1 MLTHTQVHAWNTFFR
16 QVGAKKDVIAARLW
30 WGQAV
35 SLDEAY
41 EFFDMFSLCG
51 ERTSAIN
58 SHASTLN
65 TLVQQGR
72 TKRATRTSTSFG
84 EGVRTKTIS
93 LSVLGNCHPSRVV
106 PMERQLI
113 GNHDQ
118 ATKERF
124 LFVADEAVARHDKL
138 PPGIS
143 AASGRWSWIPL
154 TALQAKVFGW
164 EDMLGNPTYFKQR
177 AAAAV
182 ADDDFEAGDP
192 QDSVETEGPASG
204 YPVSFPDGVPSRI
217 RYVRRHVGQGLLT

>member
-1 MLTHTQVHAWNTFFR
+1 M
-16 QVGAKKDVIAARLW
+16 
-30 WGQAV
+30 

-118 ATKERF
+118 ATNPK
-124 LFVADEAVARHDKL
+124 
-138 PPGIS
+138 PPIV
-143 AASGRWSWIPL
+143 L
-154 TALQAKVFGW
+154 
-164 EDMLGNPTYFKQR
+164 N
-177 AAAAV
+177 
-182 ADDDFEAGDP
+182 
-192 QDSVETEGPASG
+192 
-204 YPVSFPDGVPSRI
+204 
-217 RYVRRHVGQGLLT
+217 